1 MTIFLPLNPNL
12 SEATLGGLFDF
23 DSTLFFIIFQ
33 FLFLMSILNSI
44 LYKPILSNIT
54 ERNDY
59 IRRILTSV
67 SEIKFKTDQLNT
79 EYEQKLKNIQVEERY
94 DIEKTK
100 KIQNEILKIELNTFK
115 KNIDKLFEN
124 ITNDLL
130 KKKGITLNK
139 LDTIVQKLS
148 HEIESKLLI

>member
-1 MTIFLPLNPNL
+1 MTIFSLINPNL
-12 SEATLGGLFDF
+12 SEITSGGLFDF

-59 IRRILTSV
+59 IEGTLTKV

-79 EYEQKLKNIQVEERY
+79 EYEQKLKNIQVEERN

-100 KIQNEILKIELNTFK
+100 KLQNEILKLELNTFK
-115 KNIDKLFEN
+115 KNIDKLFEK

-130 KKKGITLNK
+130 KKKDITLNK
-139 LDTIVQKLS
+139 LDPVVQKLS